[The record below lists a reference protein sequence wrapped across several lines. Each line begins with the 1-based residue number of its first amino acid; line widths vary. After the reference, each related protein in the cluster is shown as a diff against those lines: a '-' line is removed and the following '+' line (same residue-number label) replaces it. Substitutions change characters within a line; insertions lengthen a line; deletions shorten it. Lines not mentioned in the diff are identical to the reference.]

1 MELAKIL
8 ELFDDDPWALTVEQ
22 RQLLSEA
29 KAEEQ
34 GAALRRLRRL
44 VEPPLPNED
53 FPAFLLAT
61 ARFAGLRAQ
70 IGEARLR
77 RDLDVGTADEL
88 QRFVD
93 CYWSWLRTTDP
104 IGDSFAHARP
114 TAPARSL

>member
-34 GAALRRLRRL
+34 GRTLKGLRRL

-53 FPAFLLAT
+53 FPAFLLT
-61 ARFAGLRAQ
+61 TERFAGLRAR
-70 IGEARLR
+70 IGAARRR

-93 CYWSWLRTTDP
+93 CYWSWLRTIDP
-104 IGDSFAHARP
+104 IGDPFEDVRP